1 MADDIM
7 SGLSLNPEQK
17 SKLTKLVNEGMDV
30 LKEVETLNEG
40 LKDTVS
46 SGRRT
51 TSKLILNKAKIH
63 KADFSREQQDH
74 ALLGGHTDCCW
85 QNCLSIQ
92 P

>member
-17 SKLTKLVNEGMDV
+17 SKLTKLVNEGIDV

-40 LKDTVS
+40 LKDTVKAVAEELQVKPS
-46 SGRRT
+46 
-51 TSKLILNKAKIH
+51 ILNKAIKIAY

-74 ALLGGHTDCCW
+74 ALLEDILTAVGRTA
-85 QNCLSIQ
+85 
-92 P
+92 

>member
-17 SKLTKLVNEGMDV
+17 SKLTKLVNEGIDV

-40 LKDTVS
+40 LKDTVKAVAEELQVKPS
-46 SGRRT
+46 
-51 TSKLILNKAKIH
+51 ILNKAIKIAY

-74 ALLGGHTDCCW
+74 ALLEDILTAVGRTT
-85 QNCLSIQ
+85 
-92 P
+92 